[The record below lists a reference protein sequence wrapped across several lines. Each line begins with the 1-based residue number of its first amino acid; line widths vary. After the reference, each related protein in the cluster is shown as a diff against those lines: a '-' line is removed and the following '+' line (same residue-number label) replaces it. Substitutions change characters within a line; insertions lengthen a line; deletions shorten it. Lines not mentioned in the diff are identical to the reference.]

1 MASLGNMR
9 IGDIKLRISNSFSK
23 DTRNEFKYMIWR
35 AGVGSLFKAVVGRK
49 SAFERVFKRIP
60 NSIMV
65 FPTNLCNALCSFC
78 AYPTNTD
85 KKQTMPNDIAFK
97 VIDDFIAMGGGNVVD
112 FTTNLGDPLVDP
124 HLADKLAYAKAKG
137 VKRTRFFT
145 NGILLDRDGL
155 IEKVMPNLDRLH
167 ISLPGLDRK
176 NYMDVFKVD
185 KAEKLTRGL
194 LKLAEYKK
202 ATGFPK
208 EVFLELRMNR
218 PFATVMQDDGMQK
231 LKPYIEQGIF
241 SFGLIRDTYENWGG
255 AITKENMTGSMTL
268 RENPSSKNHA
278 VPCQLLFYHPGIM
291 PDGHVR
297 ACSCWYINTN
307 YDKLTLEKVTEKPLS
322 DILFGDGHRAII
334 SDWMKGDLPPPCGE
348 CSNYEPAFFSLK
360 EIISMATALVS
371 H

>member
-1 MASLGNMR
+1 MR
-9 IGDIKLRISNSFSK
+9 DNDATLKMRLSKALSK
-23 DTRNEFKYMIWR
+23 DLRNNFKFLIWR
-35 AGVGSLFKAVVGRK
+35 AGMGSLFKAVVGRK
-49 SAFERVFKRIP
+49 RAFESVFKRMP

-85 KKQTMPNDIAFK
+85 KKQMMANDTAFK
-97 VIDDFIAMGGGNVVD
+97 AIDDFIAMGGGNVVD

-124 HLADKLAYAKAKG
+124 RLADKLAYAKAKG
-137 VKRTRFFT
+137 VKRTRFYT

-176 NYMDVFKVD
+176 NYFEVFKVD
-185 KAEKLTRGL
+185 KAEKLLRGL

-202 ATGFPK
+202 ATGSPK
-208 EVFLELRMNR
+208 EVLLEFRINR
-218 PFATVMQDDGMQK
+218 PLDVVMQDDGMQK

-241 SFGLIRDTYENWGG
+241 SFGVTIENYENWGG
-255 AITKENMTGSMTL
+255 AVTKENMSGSMTL
-268 RENPSSKNHA
+268 RESRTLDHS
-278 VPCQLLFYHPGIM
+278 VPCQLLFYNPGIL

-297 ACSCWYINTN
+297 ACSCWYVNTN
-307 YDKLTLEKVTEKPLS
+307 YDKLTLEKVTDKPLS

-334 SDWMKGDLPPPCGE
+334 SDWIKGDLPPPCPK
-348 CSNYEPAFFSLK
+348 CSNYEPVFFSLK
-360 EIISMATALVS
+360 DTVRMASALFS
-371 H
+371 